1 MNNRAKGKLS
11 TTYCIFAFLAM
22 YYCVPAQNLILNGSL
37 EEWERDSC
45 LYVQVYAPSVDFFK
59 GKNRILPYRLYN
71 SPDFNMPKYRSDG
84 SSYLGLSAMFDEA
97 EAVQFEFTRKLEIN
111 KEYVLQ
117 FDIYKDCLLYTS
129 PSPRD
134 RG

>member
-1 MNNRAKGKLS
+1 
-11 TTYCIFAFLAM
+11 M

-37 EEWERDSC
+37 EEWEGDSC
-45 LYVQVYAPSVDFFK
+45 LYVQVCAPSVDFFK

-71 SPDFNMPKYRSDG
+71 SPDFNTPKNRSDG

-97 EAVQFEFTRKLEIN
+97 EAVQFEFIKKLEIN

-117 FDIYKDCLLYTS
+117 FDIYKDVEMDTANYFPCLLYTS